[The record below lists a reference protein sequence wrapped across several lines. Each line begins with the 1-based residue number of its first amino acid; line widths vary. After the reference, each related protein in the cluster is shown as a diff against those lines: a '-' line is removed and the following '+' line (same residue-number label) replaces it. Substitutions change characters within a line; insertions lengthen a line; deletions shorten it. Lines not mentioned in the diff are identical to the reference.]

1 MTKLTNAN
9 FRGSWAGLPV
19 AWNARNE
26 FDEQTYRGDI
36 ARCCRLGVPGVYS
49 GGTTGEFY
57 AMEFDEF
64 KQVARAT
71 VEQAHASGKPAMIGV
86 SSTYTLGAARRAAY
100 AAELGA
106 DAIQVALPFWMEVPA
121 GAITGFF
128 REVSAAAGHIP
139 LSVYETRRAKLALTL
154 QQHRAIKQELPNYL
168 MVKSNANTLG
178 TTIEGCAALTALGIN
193 VFGDEAELW
202 PILGPHGL
210 AGCCSSFVYY
220 APNVVL
226 PLNQA
231 LATKDWAAVAVGSG
245 KLFKLLT
252 FLGEAFDPLGYLDS
266 AGDRLGGTAGGVLRS
281 GLYAR
286 GPYPHANGKDVQTLR
301 EWYRVN
307 LPEVYASIPAMEAL
321 P

>member
-1 MTKLTNAN
+1 MFKLNNVN

-19 AWNARNE
+19 AWNSRNE
-26 FDEQTYRGDI
+26 FDERIYRGDV

-64 KQVARAT
+64 KRVARAT
-71 VEQAHASGKPAMIGV
+71 VDEAHLHGKPAMIGV
-86 SSTYTLGAARRAAY
+86 SSTYTLGAARRAAF
-100 AAELGA
+100 AAEIGA

-121 GAITGFF
+121 GSIQGFF
-128 REVSAAAGHIP
+128 REVSAASGNLV
-139 LSVYETRRAKLALTL
+139 LSIYETQRAKLALTL
-154 QQHRAIKQELPNYL
+154 AQHRAIKAELPNYL
-168 MVKSNANTLG
+168 KVKSNANTVG
-178 TTIEGCAALTALGIN
+178 NTPEGCAGLTALGIN

-202 PILGPHGL
+202 PKLGPYGM

-220 APNVVL
+220 APNIVL

-231 LATKDWAAVAVGSG
+231 LEAREWKTVAEGSG
-245 KLFKLLT
+245 KLYRLLE
-252 FLGEAFDPLGYLDS
+252 FLGQAFDPLGYLDS
-266 AGDRLGGTAGGVLRS
+266 AGDRLGGVAGGVLRS
-281 GLYAR
+281 GLYSR

-307 LPEVYASIPAMEAL
+307 IPEVYSNISRMEAL